1 MLKKAQYSRY
11 EDFTTIGMFFYPYS
25 LYRKHSDQS
34 NFVDWIQDSIL
45 ERNRRLRAARQAT
58 STQRGPN
65 GEITFK
71 WITAQVYK
79 AFGAAQTWL
88 VVSLAGVSH
97 NALRSSL

>member
-1 MLKKAQYSRY
+1 MRTSRPLVCSSIDMTLYQKYS
-11 EDFTTIGMFFYPYS
+11 D
-25 LYRKHSDQS
+25 DS
-34 NFVDWIQDSIL
+34 NSVDWIQDSIL

-88 VVSLAGVSH
+88 VVSLAGMSH
-97 NALRSSL
+97 NALRCSLQLKTAF